1 MFEVKS
7 SQRGFSRSITIMNQA
22 GKYEGPIS
30 RSGKAHGMGTFTL
43 DDGSVYKGI
52 FLQNKMESYCH
63 FTNSKGEVW
72 AGEMKN
78 SLWDG
83 AVT

>member
-1 MFEVKS
+1 
-7 SQRGFSRSITIMNQA
+7 
-22 GKYEGPIS
+22 
-30 RSGKAHGMGTFTL
+30 MGTFTL

-52 FLQNKMESYCH
+52 FVQNEMESYSH

-83 AVT
+83 ALT

>member
-1 MFEVKS
+1 
-7 SQRGFSRSITIMNQA
+7 
-22 GKYEGPIS
+22 
-30 RSGKAHGMGTFTL
+30 MGTFTTE
-43 DDGSVYKGI
+43 DGSVYKGI

-63 FTNSKGEVW
+63 FTNSKGDVW

-83 AVT
+83 AVTQHTIDGFYDIPVSHNLMMVRGKETTKKTKVGLYG